1 MFYSGNIVR
10 IKRSGD
16 MFNELAIVDGSY
28 AIIHHSMCGELDD
41 RHYHQ
46 YSLLHFNGNT
56 TAWYLEDELELISNG
71 SVKLVTAWCKRY
83 KSGYDTVDKMMIS
96 KGDIIQNKHTGEYSL
111 VISVHEDKVIVI
123 SISNFNMNSRRYSPI
138 GHKYDV
144 IQDMYDYKYI
154 MSIDIPEES
163 IYDVLSITINND
175 SWDI

>member
-10 IKRSGD
+10 IKRTGG

-28 AIIHHSMCGELDD
+28 AILHHSMCSELED

-46 YSLLHFNGNT
+46 YSLLHFNGNAS
-56 TAWYLEDELELISNG
+56 AWYLEDELELISNG

-83 KSGYDTVDKMMIS
+83 KSGYDTVDKMIS

-111 VISVHEDKVIVI
+111 VISVHEYKTIVI

-138 GHKYDV
+138 GQKYDV

-163 IYDVLSITINND
+163 MYDVLSITINND

>member
-10 IKRSGD
+10 VKRKGG
-16 MFNELAIVDGSY
+16 MFNELAIVEGSY
-28 AIIHHSMCGELDD
+28 ATLHNSMWSELED

-46 YSLLHFNGNT
+46 YSLLHFNGNAS
-56 TAWYLEDELELISNG
+56 AWYFEDELELISNG

-83 KSGYDTVDKMMIS
+83 KSGYDTVDKMIS
-96 KGDIIQNKHTGEYSL
+96 TDDIIQNKHTGEYSL

-138 GHKYDV
+138 GQKYDV
-144 IQDMYDYKYI
+144 IQYMYDYKYI

-163 IYDVLSITINND
+163 MYDVLSITINND